1 MNWYL
6 WGAYLVSFALL
17 GAEVTLLVY
26 RMRKCEAKA

>member
-6 WGAYLVSFALL
+6 WGAYLVTFALL

-26 RMRKCEAKA
+26 RRKRSEAKA